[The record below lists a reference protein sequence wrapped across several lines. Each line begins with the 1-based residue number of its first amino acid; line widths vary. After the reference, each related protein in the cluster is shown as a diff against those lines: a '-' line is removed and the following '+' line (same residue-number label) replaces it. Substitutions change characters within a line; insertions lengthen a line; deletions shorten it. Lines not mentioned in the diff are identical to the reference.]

1 MIPMAEPIT
10 ASEAARRFS
19 DLLERTHHRG
29 ESFIILQGGRE
40 AGRLVPPSEPKR
52 GTVADFL
59 ALLERR
65 GLPDDR
71 FAADLEDIQHAQPP
85 LPEDPWGS

>member
-29 ESFIILQGGRE
+29 ESFIILQGGEE
-40 AGRLVPPSEPKR
+40 AGRLVPPPATRK

-59 ALLERR
+59 TLLEEC
-65 GLPDDR
+65 GLPDDQ
-71 FAADLEDIQHAQPP
+71 FAADLEEIRRLQPP
-85 LPEDPWGS
+85 MPEDPWGS